1 MQTRKSSAE
10 RTSHSSDLL
19 DTLDWAF
26 NVASWHGP
34 NLAGSIKGL
43 CPEDAG
49 WAPPGR
55 KSIWQQTLHA
65 AYWKQRVLNKLIG
78 TTPFARS
85 GSNWPKLP
93 EDRTQA
99 SWKRDIELL
108 HEIHRKLRTAVAAML
123 NDDRELDPKL
133 RRLIAGIALHD
144 VYHAGQIRLLRKM
157 LKGSSAG
164 T

>member
-1 MQTRKSSAE
+1 MKTRKRSAE
-10 RTSHSSDLL
+10 CKSHSNDLL

-43 CPEDAG
+43 RAEDAA
-49 WAPPGR
+49 WAQPGR

-78 TTPFARS
+78 TQPFPRA
-85 GSNWPKLP
+85 GSNWPKLRGATSMAP
-93 EDRTQA
+93 STRQPRRIGWKSMDCIRARARTSA
-99 SWKRDIELL
+99 SASSTS
-108 HEIHRKLRTAVAAML
+108 TAA
-123 NDDRELDPKL
+123 
-133 RRLIAGIALHD
+133 
-144 VYHAGQIRLLRKM
+144 
-157 LKGSSAG
+157 